1 MNEPPDDTPPSAETT
16 GKPPETKAKRDPLHG
31 ITLEMMLTQLVERH
45 GWEAMGRAVEIRC
58 FQENPS
64 IQSSLNFLRRTPWA
78 RAKVE
83 HMFLTNDLRP
93 AWKRRGRGAG
103 RRGPPRD

>member
-1 MNEPPDDTPPSAETT
+1 MHEPPETDDDTPRPPDETRQNA
-16 GKPPETKAKRDPLHG
+16 PKRNPLHG
-31 ITLEMMLTQLVERH
+31 VTLEMMLVQLVEKH

-64 IQSSLNFLRRTPWA
+64 IKSSLNFLRRTPWA

-83 HMFLTNDLRP
+83 HMYLTNDLRP

-103 RRGPPRD
+103 GRRPKTE